1 VTNKELI
8 DVSVVVPCYKS
19 ENFLKE
25 VVESVYQELKMLQG
39 QTINKFEINLV
50 VDGSP
55 DETYKIAFELAET
68 YEEIRSFELT
78 RNFGQHSAIFAG
90 VENSRMSWILTM
102 DDDGQHPPAQISKLI
117 DLVGDDVDVIYGKSS
132 VEEHNF
138 IRNLFSQS
146 SKYLIYKILDVKYAK
161 NVSAFRL
168 FRRSLLENI
177 NLSSL
182 NNGVVDVVINWHT
195 DRIQSVEVK
204 MLKRAQGDSNYNYQG
219 LTKFALQM
227 ITGYS
232 VKPLRMVTALG
243 FVAFVLS
250 MFTALL
256 VLVQS
261 IMDVIE
267 VPGYASIVF
276 ITLILGSFQIF
287 ALGII
292 GEYIGRIHEKT
303 LGKPL
308 FKVRKAD
315 ENQN

>member
-1 VTNKELI
+1 
-8 DVSVVVPCYKS
+8 
-19 ENFLKE
+19 
-25 VVESVYQELKMLQG
+25 
-39 QTINKFEINLV
+39 
-50 VDGSP
+50 
-55 DETYKIAFELAET
+55 
-68 YEEIRSFELT
+68 
-78 RNFGQHSAIFAG
+78 
-90 VENSRMSWILTM
+90 
-102 DDDGQHPPAQISKLI
+102 
-117 DLVGDDVDVIYGKSS
+117 
-132 VEEHNF
+132 
-138 IRNLFSQS
+138 
-146 SKYLIYKILDVKYAK
+146 
-161 NVSAFRL
+161 
-168 FRRSLLENI
+168 
-177 NLSSL
+177 
-182 NNGVVDVVINWHT
+182 
-195 DRIQSVEVK
+195 
-204 MLKRAQGDSNYNYQG
+204 
-219 LTKFALQM
+219 
-227 ITGYS
+227 
-232 VKPLRMVTALG
+232 MVTALG

>member
-1 VTNKELI
+1 
-8 DVSVVVPCYKS
+8 
-19 ENFLKE
+19 
-25 VVESVYQELKMLQG
+25 
-39 QTINKFEINLV
+39 
-50 VDGSP
+50 
-55 DETYKIAFELAET
+55 
-68 YEEIRSFELT
+68 
-78 RNFGQHSAIFAG
+78 
-90 VENSRMSWILTM
+90 M

-182 NNGVVDVVINWHT
+182 NNGVVDVAINWHT

-243 FVAFVLS
+243 FAAFVLS

>member
-1 VTNKELI
+1 
-8 DVSVVVPCYKS
+8 
-19 ENFLKE
+19 
-25 VVESVYQELKMLQG
+25 
-39 QTINKFEINLV
+39 
-50 VDGSP
+50 
-55 DETYKIAFELAET
+55 
-68 YEEIRSFELT
+68 
-78 RNFGQHSAIFAG
+78 
-90 VENSRMSWILTM
+90 
-102 DDDGQHPPAQISKLI
+102 
-117 DLVGDDVDVIYGKSS
+117 

-177 NLSSL
+177 KLSSL
-182 NNGVVDVVINWHT
+182 NNGVVDVVINWYT